1 MNPYRR
7 LLGIETSPR
16 PNLFELL
23 GLSEDE
29 TNPQA
34 IKEAANAQMQKLRQH
49 KSGQQGG
56 ADHEACKQLAAEIK
70 RAYQVL
76 ASPPR
81 RQDYLSKLSATR
93 QSSSHT
99 APTAQSMP
107 VPSADTAPDARSS
120 GKAVLFVAAGL
131 LVLVGLGGAAYF
143 LMGGVEPAVVAS
155 KTESSPQPVMAEP
168 GPEDT
173 NAASKTDPPSSAAGE
188 TLDPAIDASM
198 DPALRSDQSSE
209 TISERNA
216 AQPSPVEALNTA
228 TSESSAGGGTV
239 EQTEVMSSTQV
250 TIPTQQSATQSSEL
264 PRADTTA
271 HDSASSS
278 ASENP
283 HVVEKQLATAAEAI
297 LRRNCY
303 RCHGENESDE
313 GGFGFVTSRK
323 KLISSGFVVPGSP
336 KDSLLFERMV
346 SAESP
351 MPPGGESPRP
361 TDEDVETIRNWIQ
374 SGSKPFKESVPQQ
387 FVSTDA
393 FYEFVA
399 RDLNTIPAK
408 ERVYVRY
415 FSTTHLANAGYSD
428 DELEI
433 YRTALAKLLNSLSWN
448 RQLANLRIVNNLETV
463 YRIDLR
469 DLKWTDTN
477 WKSIL
482 AAYPYGLMHPS
493 EAAVTVRAQTHS
505 QIPVVR
511 ADWFTSAASRPPLY
525 HVLAQIPATDRQ
537 LEQLLQ
543 LDVQRNLEEMRVV
556 RAGFT
561 RSGVSQHNRLIE
573 RHESIF
579 GAYWKSYDFAGS
591 AGRRNLFDLPMGP
604 GETATDFEHDGGE
617 IIFHLPNGMLAYML
631 VDAEGKRIDKGP
643 TSIVSD
649 PRQPDRAVVNG
660 VSCMSCHYGGFIQK
674 SDEVRQHVLANKAAY
689 PKADDIL
696 DLYPDAETLSA
707 AIAKDTKAYLTALA
721 ASEIGIEQPTQ
732 AGEPIVLASLR
743 YNGEL
748 DLPLASAELG
758 VTPESMLEELRK
770 LSDANL
776 IRRVGSL
783 LRKGGVVK
791 RETFVDSFF
800 QLANALKLGRR
811 ATVAMPNAIAD
822 APRQVPAQPPAPA
835 IKRMNISSLPMGT
848 KPGVAEQALATARRL
863 STSTKWRD
871 AAPHFEIAIRAATT
885 ATIRLKVCEEAV
897 EFYQRM
903 DSVEAVLDVYCYI
916 IHNCRTPREVNR
928 TREQMLA
935 TLQAMIRKDP
945 SWSHPI
951 EPFQWP
957 LSTTRAIANT
967 FEPQLAKFPNHEPTL
982 LVLDHFYSDIQR
994 DNTKHLVV
1002 LERLDKI
1009 LRSRGERMEIER
1021 YITLA
1026 NLMIEAGNGLE
1037 AARLTERE
1045 IHSAFGTQ
1053 KANLYLLQAAA
1064 WVQAGNKSKAMT
1076 SLKLAF
1082 QEWRAARSHAIA
1094 NAYVE
1099 MGDLYMRLEE
1109 RDLAAER
1116 YRSALIAQA
1125 PDYSVEQLQAK
1136 LAQAVG
1142 QQPTV
1147 AAMPDGQAG
1156 AAAAPPSDE
1165 SLLDPKRRF
1174 AIAAAQAEA
1183 NASTHPTLILNSMME
1198 AADLWLK
1205 AGDNA
1210 RAIKA
1215 IKKASAANKR
1225 AGTSARSNHDKL
1237 AKLFVRAGDNQAAL
1251 NQWILALRSEKLAS
1265 SISGYQIQIEALMQ
1279 EDASLTLDEQT
1290 KPLLD
1295 PKYAPRVQAK
1305 EIEASRSYDA
1315 SGRAMNL
1322 LRAAGYWNDAG
1333 EKEEALR
1340 CIATAEKAIDTIA
1353 SGANS
1358 SRSETPYVQAA
1369 EAYAE
1374 HGKPA
1379 DEVRCLVAAVKHCRS
1394 DSSAQRYF
1402 EKIKLV
1408 CRTHSLPIPN
1418 FDAEVAKRLDPL
1430 NRYRVQ
1436 AANYHNQAKQT
1447 PSSAGT
1453 YYRMAVDAWAR
1464 AEEYETGL
1472 VVANEWATLL
1482 LKDKEDR
1489 QYESNLGQLADLY
1502 VKLKRVDLAK
1512 KAYAEQLKVT
1522 TSDSRKRSV
1531 QRKIDRLNESE

>member
-1 MNPYRR
+1 MEQTEV
-7 LLGIETSPR
+7 ISSPR
-16 PNLFELL
+16 VTMP
-23 GLSEDE
+23 
-29 TNPQA
+29 TQV
-34 IKEAANAQMQKLRQH
+34 NA
-49 KSGQQGG
+49 S
-56 ADHEACKQLAAEIK
+56 
-70 RAYQVL
+70 
-76 ASPPR
+76 
-81 RQDYLSKLSATR
+81 
-93 QSSSHT
+93 QSSE
-99 APTAQSMP
+99 P
-107 VPSADTAPDARSS
+107 PSADTAAHS
-120 GKAVLFVAAGL
+120 
-131 LVLVGLGGAAYF
+131 Y
-143 LMGGVEPAVVAS
+143 
-155 KTESSPQPVMAEP
+155 ES
-168 GPEDT
+168 
-173 NAASKTDPPSSAAGE
+173 
-188 TLDPAIDASM
+188 
-198 DPALRSDQSSE
+198 QSF
-209 TISERNA
+209 
-216 AQPSPVEALNTA
+216 
-228 TSESSAGGGTV
+228 G
-239 EQTEVMSSTQV
+239 
-250 TIPTQQSATQSSEL
+250 
-264 PRADTTA
+264 
-271 HDSASSS
+271 
-278 ASENP
+278 ENP
-283 HVVEKQLATAAEAI
+283 HVVDKQLASEAEAI

-323 KLISSGFVVPGSP
+323 KLISSGFVVPGSS

-346 SAESP
+346 SVDSP
-351 MPPGGESPRP
+351 MPPDGESPRP
-361 TDEDVETIRNWIQ
+361 TDEDVETIRSWIH

-387 FVSTDA
+387 FVTPDA
-393 FYEFVA
+393 FYEVLA
-399 RDLNTIPAK
+399 GDLNTVPAK

-415 FSTTHLANAGYSD
+415 FSITHLANAGYSE

-448 RQLANLRIVNNLETV
+448 RQLANLRVVNNLETV

-469 DLKWTDTN
+469 DLKWTDKS

-482 AAYPYGLMHPS
+482 AGYPYGLLHPS
-493 EAAVTVRAQTHS
+493 EAAVTVRDQTHS
-505 QIPVVR
+505 LIPVVR

-525 HVLAQIPATDRQ
+525 HDLAQIPATDRQ

-543 LDVQRNLEEMRVV
+543 VDVQRNLEETRVV

-591 AGRRNLFDLPMGP
+591 SGRKNLFDLPMGP
-604 GETATDFEHDGGE
+604 GKTATDFEHDGGE
-617 IIFHLPNGMLAYML
+617 IIFQLPNGMLAYML

-674 SDEVRQHVLANKAAY
+674 SDEIRQHVLANRAVY
-689 PKADDIL
+689 PRADDIL
-696 DLYPDAETLSA
+696 ALYPDSETVSA

-721 ASEIGIEQPTQ
+721 ASEIGIDQPTQ

-743 YNGEL
+743 YNNEL

-758 VTPESMLEELRK
+758 MTPESMLEELTK
-770 LSDANL
+770 LSDSNL
-776 IRRVGSL
+776 SRRVGSL

-800 QLANALKLGRR
+800 QLTNALNLGRR
-811 ATVAMPNAIAD
+811 ATVAVPNAIAD
-822 APRQVPAQPPAPA
+822 VPPQATAQPPAPA

-848 KPGVAEQALATARRL
+848 QPGVAEQALATARQL

-903 DSVEAVLDVYCYI
+903 EAVEAVLDVYCYI
-916 IHNCRTPREVNR
+916 INSCRTPREVNR
-928 TREQMLA
+928 TREQMFA
-935 TLQAMIRKDP
+935 TLQAMTGKDP
-945 SWSHPI
+945 SWSRST

-982 LVLDHFYSDIQR
+982 LVLDHFYSNIQQ
-994 DNTKHLVV
+994 DDTKHRVV

-1009 LRSRGERMEIER
+1009 LRARGERMKIER
-1021 YITLA
+1021 CVTLA
-1026 NLMIEAGNGLE
+1026 NLMVEAGNGLE

-1045 IHSAFGTQ
+1045 IPSAFGTQ
-1053 KANLYLLQAAA
+1053 KANLYLLQASAF
-1064 WVQAGNKSKAMT
+1064 VESGNKSKAMT
-1076 SLKLAF
+1076 SLEQAF
-1082 QEWRAARSHAIA
+1082 QAWRAARSHAIA

-1099 MGDLYMRLEE
+1099 MGDLYMRLDE

-1136 LAQAVG
+1136 LARAVG
-1142 QQPTV
+1142 QQPTL

-1156 AAAAPPSDE
+1156 SGADAPSDE

-1174 AIAAAQAEA
+1174 AIAAAQAES
-1183 NASTHPTLILNSMME
+1183 NASTHPTLIVNSMME
-1198 AADLWLK
+1198 AADLWIK

-1215 IKKASAANKR
+1215 VKKASAANKR

-1237 AKLFVRAGDNQAAL
+1237 AKLFVRAGDHQAAL
-1251 NQWILALRSEKLAS
+1251 NQWIVALKSEKLAS
-1265 SISGYQIQIEALMQ
+1265 SISGYQVQIEALMQ
-1279 EDASLTLDEQT
+1279 EDASLTLDDQT

-1295 PKYAPRVQAK
+1295 PKYAPRVQAQQ
-1305 EIEASRSYDA
+1305 IEASRSYDA
-1315 SGRAMNL
+1315 SGRAANL
-1322 LRAAGYWNDAG
+1322 LRAAGYWHEAG
-1333 EKEEALR
+1333 EKEESLR
-1340 CIATAEKAIDTIA
+1340 CMAAAEKAIDTIA

-1358 SRSETPYVQAA
+1358 SRSETPYTQLAD
-1369 EAYAE
+1369 AYAE
-1374 HGKPA
+1374 HEMPA

-1402 EKIKLV
+1402 ERIKLL
-1408 CRTHSLPIPN
+1408 CQTHSLPVPK
-1418 FDAEVAKRLDPL
+1418 FDAEVAKKLDPL

-1436 AANYHNQAKQT
+1436 AADYHEQAKQT
-1447 PSSAGT
+1447 PASAGT
-1453 YYRMAVDAWAR
+1453 YYRMAVEAWVR
-1464 AEEYETGL
+1464 AEEYENGL
-1472 VVANEWATLL
+1472 LVANEWATLL

-1489 QYESNLGQLADLY
+1489 QYESNLGRLADLY
-1502 VKLKRVDLAK
+1502 VKLKRNDLAK
-1512 KAYAEQLKVT
+1512 KSYEEQLKAT

-1531 QRKIDRLNESE
+1531 QRKIDRLSESE